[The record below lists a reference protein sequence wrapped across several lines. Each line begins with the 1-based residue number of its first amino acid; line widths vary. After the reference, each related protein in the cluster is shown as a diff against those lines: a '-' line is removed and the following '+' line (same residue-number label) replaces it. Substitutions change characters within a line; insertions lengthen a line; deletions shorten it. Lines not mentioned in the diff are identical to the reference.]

1 LSDTHASLGAGIPAL
16 TLKNIAVRLAGNGVL
31 LTFTAQD
38 GREATIDVAQLAER
52 LGGETR
58 AVLLAWCED
67 RRRDPPTQAVA
78 EQQKRL
84 LAQDYQD

>member
-1 LSDTHASLGAGIPAL
+1 MSDTHASLGAGIPAL

-52 LGGETR
+52 LGGETG

-67 RRRDPPTQAVA
+67 RRRDPPQTVA
-78 EQQKRL
+78 QQQTRL